1 MAGALTV
8 LSQTLQG
15 LVNEGH
21 ILLIDVKAQ
30 QAEAPCGAATDTV
43 QELQGLAHKVVVVLV
58 ILTAE
63 EVLVR

>member
-30 QAEAPCGAATDTV
+30 QAEAASGAATDTV

-63 EVLVR
+63 EVLLR